1 MSIKRKV
8 TVSTTFDSG
17 TTTTIQSQRVRD
29 FLREPLNM
37 YVDGQWVPSASG
49 QTFNT
54 YDPATGN
61 KLAEV
66 AQGTEEDIH
75 AAVKAARAAFGEGS
89 WTAMRPRVREELLFA
104 ISQKLQD
111 WADDFAELESL
122 DNGKPIGIAAAFDV
136 QSAADCFRYYAGW
149 PSKIQGT
156 VNNPSMILAPPEA
169 EFHSYTRREPVGVC
183 GQIIPWNFPLLM
195 AAWKIAPA
203 LATGNTVVLKP
214 AEQTPLTALLLGKVL
229 EEVGVPAGV
238 VNIVPGFGDIGAVL
252 SSHPDVDKVAFT
264 GSTEVG
270 KKIVESAKDNLKK
283 VSLELGGKSPNIV
296 FEDADIDSAVAGA
309 LQGFTLNSGQ
319 ACEAGTRIYV
329 HEDIYDEFNAALAKA
344 VENLN
349 IGPGNDPSSDITPLV
364 SEDQLQ
370 RVVGY
375 LNEGKAAGAEALVGG
390 NRWGDKGYYVEPTIF
405 TNTTPDMSIVREEIF
420 GPVAIAIPFST
431 EEEVIEAANDSE
443 YGLAAALWTKDLSR
457 AHRVAGRLQAG
468 SVWVN
473 TYHALDS
480 QLPFGGY
487 RQSGWGRELGAESI
501 ELYTQVKSVTI
512 AL

>member
-1 MSIKRKV
+1 MSI
-8 TVSTTFDSG
+8 TFGSE
-17 TTTTIQSQRVRD
+17 TTTINSSR
-29 FLREPLNM
+29 LREFLDRPKQLLINGEW
-37 YVDGQWVPSASG
+37 VDSRAEKV
-49 QTFNT
+49 FKT
-54 YDPATGN
+54 YNPATGEV
-61 KLAEV
+61 LAEV
-66 AQGTEEDIH
+66 AQGTEADLN
-75 AAVKAARAAFGEGS
+75 AAVAAARSAFEEGS
-89 WTAMRPRVREELLFA
+89 WARMRPNMREELLWR
-104 ISQKLQD
+104 ISQKITE

-122 DNGKPIGIAAAFDV
+122 DNGKPQGIAAAFDV
-136 QSAADCFRYYAGW
+136 RSAADCFRYYAGW
-149 PSKIQGT
+149 PSKIQGS
-156 VNNPSMILAPPEA
+156 VNNPSMVLAPPEA

-214 AEQTPLTALLLGKVL
+214 AEQTPLSALLLGEVL
-229 EEVGVPAGV
+229 MEAGIPDGV
-238 VNIVPGFGDIGAVL
+238 VNIVPGYGDIGAVL
-252 SSHPDVDKVAFT
+252 SSHADVDKVAFT

-270 KKIVESAKDNLKK
+270 KKIVESAKGNLKK

-296 FEDADIDSAVAGA
+296 FADADIPNAVAGA

-319 ACEAGTRIYV
+319 ACEAGTRVYV
-329 HEDIYDEFNAALAKA
+329 HEDIYDEFNSALAEA
-344 VENLN
+344 VEQLQ
-349 IGPGNDPSSDITPLV
+349 IGPGNAPASDITPLV
-364 SEDQLQ
+364 SEEQLN

-375 LNEGKAAGAEALVGG
+375 LDAGKAAGAKVLVGG
-390 NRWGDKGYYVEPTIF
+390 NRWGDTGYYIEPTVF
-405 TNTTPDMSIVREEIF
+405 TNTTPDMSISREEIF
-420 GPVAIAIPFST
+420 GPVTLSIPFSQ
-431 EEEVIEAANDSE
+431 EDEVIEAANDSE

-457 AHRVAGRLQAG
+457 AHRVASRLQAG

-487 RQSGWGRELGAESI
+487 HQSGWGRELGPESI

>member
-1 MSIKRKV
+1 MSV
-8 TVSTTFDSG
+8 TSDAATSTTVTSPRLQAFLA
-17 TTTTIQSQRVRD
+17 QPQRL
-29 FLREPLNM
+29 FIG
-37 YVDGQWVPSASG
+37 GQWVKSSSG
-49 QTFNT
+49 KTFPT
-54 YDPATGN
+54 YDPSTGK
-61 KLAEV
+61 KLADV
-66 AQGTEEDIH
+66 AHGTAADVD
-75 AAVKAARAAFGEGS
+75 AAVAAARQTFDEGS
-89 WTAMRPRVREELLFA
+89 WVRMRPNTREELLFA
-104 ISQKLQD
+104 ISQKIQE
-111 WADDFAELESL
+111 WADDFTVFESL
-122 DNGKPIGIAAAFDV
+122 DNGKPMSIAAAFDV
-136 QSAADCFRYYAGW
+136 RSAADCFRYYAGW
-149 PSKIQGT
+149 PSKLQGA
-156 VNNPSMILAPPEA
+156 VNNPSMILAPAEA

-214 AEQTPLTALLLGKVL
+214 AEQTPLTALLLGKL
-229 EEVGVPAGV
+229 LDEVGVPPGV
-238 VNIVPGFGDIGAVL
+238 VNIVTGYGDIGAAL

-270 KKIVESAKDNLKK
+270 KKIVESARGNLKK

-296 FEDADIDSAVAGA
+296 FADADIPSAVAGA

-319 ACEAGTRIYV
+319 ACEAGTRVYV
-329 HEDIYDEFNAALAKA
+329 HEDIYDEFNAALVEA
-344 VENLN
+344 VNNLT
-349 IGPGNDPSSDITPLV
+349 IGPGTDPASDITPLV
-364 SEDQLQ
+364 SEEQLN

-375 LNEGKAAGAEALVGG
+375 LNQGKADGAKAIVGG
-390 NRWGDKGYYVEPTIF
+390 NRWSDAGYYVEPTVF
-405 TNTTPDMSIVREEIF
+405 TNTTPEMSIVQEEIF
-420 GPVAIAIPFST
+420 GPVAISIPFSD
-431 EEEVIEAANDSE
+431 EDEVIAAANDSE

-457 AHRVAGRLQAG
+457 AHRVASRLQAG

-487 RQSGWGRELGAESI
+487 HQSGWGRELGPESI

>member
-1 MSIKRKV
+1 MSV
-8 TVSTTFDSG
+8 TSDAETSTTVSSPRLQEFLSKP
-17 TTTTIQSQRVRD
+17 QRL
-29 FLREPLNM
+29 FIG
-37 YVDGQWVPSASG
+37 GQWVESSSG
-49 QTFNT
+49 KTFNT
-54 YDPATGN
+54 YDPSSGN

-66 AQGTEEDIH
+66 AQGSPADID
-75 AAVKAARAAFGEGS
+75 AAVTAARQAFDEGS
-89 WTAMRPRVREELLFA
+89 WTKMRPNTREELLFT
-104 ISQKLQD
+104 ISQKILE
-111 WADDFAELESL
+111 WADDFAMLESL
-122 DNGKPIGIAAAFDV
+122 DNGKPLSIAAAFDIR
-136 QSAADCFRYYAGW
+136 SAADCFRYYAGW
-149 PSKIQGT
+149 PSKLQGA

-169 EFHSYTRREPVGVC
+169 EFHSYTRKEPVGVC

-214 AEQTPLTALLLGKVL
+214 AEQTPLTALLLGKLL

-238 VNIVPGFGDIGAVL
+238 VNIVTGYGDTGAAL
-252 SSHPDVDKVAFT
+252 SSHPDIDKVAFT

-270 KKIVESAKDNLKK
+270 KKIVESAKGNLKK

-296 FEDADIDSAVAGA
+296 FADADIPSAVAGA

-319 ACEAGTRIYV
+319 ACEAGTRVYV
-329 HEDIYDEFNAALAKA
+329 HEDIYDEFNAALVEA
-344 VENLN
+344 VNSLT
-349 IGPGNDPSSDITPLV
+349 IGPGTDPASDITPLV
-364 SEDQLQ
+364 SEEQLN

-375 LNEGKAAGAEALVGG
+375 LDQGKADGAQAIVGG
-390 NRWGDKGYYVEPTIF
+390 NRWGDTGYYVEPTVF
-405 TNTTPDMSIVREEIF
+405 TNTTPDMSIVQEEIF
-420 GPVAIAIPFST
+420 GPVAISIPFT
-431 EEEVIEAANDSE
+431 DEAEVITAANDSE

-457 AHRVAGRLQAG
+457 AHRVASRLQAG

-487 RQSGWGRELGAESI
+487 HQSGWGRELGPESI
-501 ELYTQVKSVTI
+501 ELYTQVKAVTI

>member
-1 MSIKRKV
+1 MSI
-8 TVSTTFDSG
+8 TFDPD
-17 TTTTIQSQRVRD
+17 TTTNIVSARLQD
-29 FLREPLNM
+29 FLAHPQRLFIN
-37 YVDGQWVPSASG
+37 GQWVESSSG
-49 QTFNT
+49 KTFAT

-66 AQGTEEDIH
+66 ARGSEADIH
-75 AAVKAARAAFGEGS
+75 KAVDAAHATFQEGS
-89 WTAMRPRVREELLFA
+89 WVRMRPNAREELLFR
-104 ISQKLQD
+104 ISQKIQE

-122 DNGKPIGIAAAFDV
+122 DNGKPMGIASAFDV
-136 QSAADCFRYYAGW
+136 RSAADCFRYYAGW
-149 PSKIQGT
+149 PSKLQGS

-203 LATGNTVVLKP
+203 LATGNTIVLKP
-214 AEQTPLTALLLGKVL
+214 AEQTPLTALLLGRVL
-229 EEVGVPAGV
+229 EEAGVPAGV
-238 VNIVPGFGDIGAVL
+238 VNIVTGFGDIGAAL

-270 KKIVESAKDNLKK
+270 KKIVESAKGNLKK

-296 FEDADIDSAVAGA
+296 FDDADIPSAVAGA

-319 ACEAGTRIYV
+319 ACEAGTRVYV
-329 HEDIYDEFNAALAKA
+329 HDDIYDEFNSALAEA
-344 VENLN
+344 VDGLK
-349 IGPGNDPSSDITPLV
+349 IGPGNDPASDITPLV
-364 SEDQLQ
+364 SEEQLN

-375 LNEGKAAGAEALVGG
+375 LDAGKADGAHALVGG
-390 NRWGDKGYYVEPTIF
+390 NRWGDTGYYVEPTVF
-405 TNTTPDMSIVREEIF
+405 TNTTPDMPIVREEIF
-420 GPVAIAIPFST
+420 GPVAISIPFSD
-431 EEEVIEAANDSE
+431 EDEVIQAANDSE
-443 YGLAAALWTKDLSR
+443 YGLAAALWTQDLSR
-457 AHRVAGRLQAG
+457 AHRVASRLQAG

-487 RQSGWGRELGAESI
+487 HQSGWGRELGPESI
-501 ELYTQVKSVTI
+501 DLYTQVKSVTI

>member
-1 MSIKRKV
+1 
-8 TVSTTFDSG
+8 
-17 TTTTIQSQRVRD
+17 
-29 FLREPLNM
+29 
-37 YVDGQWVPSASG
+37 
-49 QTFNT
+49 
-54 YDPATGN
+54 
-61 KLAEV
+61 
-66 AQGTEEDIH
+66 
-75 AAVKAARAAFGEGS
+75 GS
-89 WTAMRPRVREELLFA
+89 WTKMRPNIREELLFT
-104 ISQKLQD
+104 ISQNSLE
-111 WADDFAELESL
+111 WADDFAMLESL
-122 DNGKPIGIAAAFDV
+122 DNGKPLSIAAAFDIR
-136 QSAADCFRYYAGW
+136 SAADCFRYYAGW
-149 PSKIQGT
+149 PSKLQGA

-169 EFHSYTRREPVGVC
+169 EFHSYTRKEPVGVC

-214 AEQTPLTALLLGKVL
+214 AEQTPLTALLLGKLL

-238 VNIVPGFGDIGAVL
+238 VNIVTGYGDTGAAL

-270 KKIVESAKDNLKK
+270 KKIVESAKGNLKK

-296 FEDADIDSAVAGA
+296 FADADIPSAVAGA

-319 ACEAGTRIYV
+319 ACEAGTRVYV
-329 HEDIYDEFNAALAKA
+329 HEDIYDEFNAALVEA
-344 VENLN
+344 VNSLT
-349 IGPGNDPSSDITPLV
+349 IGPGTDPASDITPLV
-364 SEDQLQ
+364 SEEQLN

-375 LNEGKAAGAEALVGG
+375 LDQGKADGAQAIVGG
-390 NRWGDKGYYVEPTIF
+390 NRWGDTGYYVEPTVF
-405 TNTTPDMSIVREEIF
+405 TNTTPDMSIVQEEIF
-420 GPVAIAIPFST
+420 GPAAISIPFT
-431 EEEVIEAANDSE
+431 DEAEVITAANDSE

-457 AHRVAGRLQAG
+457 AHRVASRLQAG

-487 RQSGWGRELGAESI
+487 HQSGWGRELGPESI
-501 ELYTQVKSVTI
+501 ELYTQVKAVTI

>member
-1 MSIKRKV
+1 MSV
-8 TVSTTFDSG
+8 TSDAETSTTVSSPRLQEFLAVP
-17 TTTTIQSQRVRD
+17 QRL
-29 FLREPLNM
+29 FIG
-37 YVDGQWVPSASG
+37 GQWVESSSGKTFPTFDPS
-49 QTFNT
+49 
-54 YDPATGN
+54 TGN
-61 KLAEV
+61 KLTDV
-66 AQGTEEDIH
+66 AQGTPEDIDT
-75 AAVKAARAAFGEGS
+75 AVAAARETFNEGS
-89 WTAMRPRVREELLFA
+89 WVRMRPNTREELIFA
-104 ISQKLQD
+104 IAQKIQE
-111 WADDFAELESL
+111 WADDFAVFESL
-122 DNGKPIGIAAAFDV
+122 DNGKPMGMAAAFDV
-136 QSAADCFRYYAGW
+136 RSAADCFRYYAGW
-149 PSKIQGT
+149 PSKIQGA
-156 VNNPSMILAPPEA
+156 VNNPSMILAPSEA

-214 AEQTPLTALLLGKVL
+214 AEQTPLTALLLGKL
-229 EEVGVPAGV
+229 LQEVGLPAGV
-238 VNIVPGFGDIGAVL
+238 VNIVTGFGDVGAAL
-252 SSHPDVDKVAFT
+252 SSHEDVDKVAFT

-270 KKIVESAKDNLKK
+270 KQIVESAKGNLKK

-296 FEDADIDSAVAGA
+296 FADADIPSAVAGA

-319 ACEAGTRIYV
+319 ACEAGTRVYV
-329 HEDIYDEFNAALAKA
+329 HEDIYDEFNAALVEA
-344 VENLN
+344 VKKLN
-349 IGPGNDPSSDITPLV
+349 IGPGTDPSSDITPLV
-364 SEDQLQ
+364 SEEQLN

-375 LNEGKAAGAEALVGG
+375 LDQGKADGAEAIVGG
-390 NRWGDKGYYVEPTIF
+390 NRWGDIGYYVEPTVF
-405 TNTTPDMSIVREEIF
+405 TNTTPDMSIVQEEIF
-420 GPVAIAIPFST
+420 GPVAISIPFSN
-431 EEEVIEAANDSE
+431 EDEVIQAANDSE

-487 RQSGWGRELGAESI
+487 HRSGWGRELGPESI

>member
-1 MSIKRKV
+1 MSV
-8 TVSTTFDSG
+8 TSNNAPSATVSSPRLQEFLSTP
-17 TTTTIQSQRVRD
+17 QRL
-29 FLREPLNM
+29 FI
-37 YVDGQWVPSASG
+37 DGQWVESSSG
-49 QTFNT
+49 RTFNT

-66 AQGTEEDIH
+66 AQGVEADID
-75 AAVKAARAAFGEGS
+75 AAIAAARAVFNEGS
-89 WTAMRPRVREELLFA
+89 WVSMRPNTREELLFA
-104 ISQKLQD
+104 ISQKIQE
-111 WADDFAELESL
+111 WADDFAELEAL
-122 DNGKPIGIAAAFDV
+122 DNGKPLGIAAAFDV
-136 QSAADCFRYYAGW
+136 RSAADCFRYYAGW
-149 PSKIQGT
+149 PSKIQGS
-156 VNNPSMILAPPEA
+156 VNNPSMILAPVEA

-183 GQIIPWNFPLLM
+183 AQIIPWNFPLLM

-229 EEVGVPAGV
+229 KEVGVPPGV
-238 VNIVPGFGDIGAVL
+238 VNIVTGYGDIGAAL
-252 SSHPDVDKVAFT
+252 SSHADVDKVAFT

-270 KKIVESAKDNLKK
+270 KKIVESVKGNLKK

-296 FEDADIDSAVAGA
+296 FADADIPSAVAGA

-319 ACEAGTRIYV
+319 ACEAGTRVYV
-329 HEDIYDEFNAALAKA
+329 HEDIYDQFNAQLVEA
-344 VENLN
+344 VKQLN
-349 IGPGNDPSSDITPLV
+349 IGPGTDPTSDITPLV
-364 SEDQLQ
+364 SEEQLD

-375 LNEGKAAGAEALVGG
+375 LNQGKTDGAQAIVGG
-390 NRWGDKGYYVEPTIF
+390 NRWGDTGYYVEPTVF
-405 TNTTPDMSIVREEIF
+405 TNTTPNMSIVQEEIF
-420 GPVAIAIPFST
+420 GPVAISIPFSS
-431 EEEVIEAANDSE
+431 EDEVITAANDSE

-457 AHRVAGRLQAG
+457 AHRVASRLQAG

-487 RQSGWGRELGAESI
+487 HQSGWGRELGPESI

>member
-1 MSIKRKV
+1 MSV
-8 TVSTTFDSG
+8 TSDAETSTTVSSPRLQEFLSKP
-17 TTTTIQSQRVRD
+17 QRL
-29 FLREPLNM
+29 FIG
-37 YVDGQWVPSASG
+37 GQWVESSSG
-49 QTFNT
+49 KTFNT
-54 YDPATGN
+54 YDPSSGN

-66 AQGTEEDIH
+66 AQGSPADID
-75 AAVKAARAAFGEGS
+75 AAVTAARQAFDEGS
-89 WTAMRPRVREELLFA
+89 WTKMRPNTREELLFT
-104 ISQKLQD
+104 ISQKILE
-111 WADDFAELESL
+111 WADDFAMLESL
-122 DNGKPIGIAAAFDV
+122 DNGKPLSIAAAFDIR
-136 QSAADCFRYYAGW
+136 SAADCFRYYAGW
-149 PSKIQGT
+149 PSKLQGA

-169 EFHSYTRREPVGVC
+169 EFHSYTRKEPVGVC

-214 AEQTPLTALLLGKVL
+214 AEQTPLTALLLGKLL

-238 VNIVPGFGDIGAVL
+238 VNIVTGYGDTGAAL

-270 KKIVESAKDNLKK
+270 KKIVESAKGNLKK

-296 FEDADIDSAVAGA
+296 FADADIPSAVAGA

-319 ACEAGTRIYV
+319 ACEAGTRVYV
-329 HEDIYDEFNAALAKA
+329 HEDIYDEFNAALVEA
-344 VENLN
+344 VNSLT
-349 IGPGNDPSSDITPLV
+349 IGPGTDPASDITPLV
-364 SEDQLQ
+364 SEEQLN

-375 LNEGKAAGAEALVGG
+375 LDQGKADGAQAIVGG
-390 NRWGDKGYYVEPTIF
+390 NRWGDTGYYVEPTVF
-405 TNTTPDMSIVREEIF
+405 TNTTPDMSIVQEEIF
-420 GPVAIAIPFST
+420 GPVAISIPFT
-431 EEEVIEAANDSE
+431 DEAEVITAANDSE

-457 AHRVAGRLQAG
+457 AHRVASRLQAG

-487 RQSGWGRELGAESI
+487 HQSGWGRELGPESI
-501 ELYTQVKSVTI
+501 ELYTQVKAVTI

>member
-1 MSIKRKV
+1 MSI
-8 TVSTTFDSG
+8 TFDPNVSTRITSSR
-17 TTTTIQSQRVRD
+17 IRE
-29 FLREPLNM
+29 FLAEPKQLFIN
-37 YVDGQWVPSASG
+37 GQWTESESG
-49 QTFNT
+49 ERFNT

-61 KLAEV
+61 KLTEV
-66 AQGTEEDIH
+66 AKGGEADIH
-75 AAVKAARAAFGEGS
+75 AAVAAARAAFDEGS
-89 WTAMRPRVREELLFA
+89 WVRMRPNTREELLFA
-104 ISQKLQD
+104 ISQKIQER
-111 WADDFAELESL
+111 ADDFAELEAL
-122 DNGKPIGIAAAFDV
+122 DNGKPIGVAAAFDV
-136 QSAADCFRYYAGW
+136 RAAADCFRYYAGW
-149 PSKIQGT
+149 PSKLQGS

-214 AEQTPLTALLLGKVL
+214 AEQTPLTALLLGTIL
-229 EEVGVPAGV
+229 EEAGVPAGV
-238 VNIVPGFGDIGAVL
+238 VNIVTGFGDIGAVL
-252 SSHPDVDKVAFT
+252 SGHADVDKIAFT

-270 KKIVESAKDNLKK
+270 KKIVESAKGNLKT

-296 FEDADIDSAVAGA
+296 FADADIPSAVAGA

-319 ACEAGTRIYV
+319 ACEAGTRVYV
-329 HEDIYDEFNAALAKA
+329 HQDIYEEFNAALAEA
-344 VENLN
+344 VEGLK
-349 IGPGNDPSSDITPLV
+349 IGPGTDPSSDITPLV
-364 SEDQLQ
+364 SEAQLK
-370 RVVGY
+370 RVVNY
-375 LNEGKAAGAEALVGG
+375 LDQGKADGAEAIVGG
-390 NRWGDKGYYVEPTIF
+390 NRWGDTGYYVEPTIF
-405 TNTTPDMSIVREEIF
+405 TNTTSDMSIVNEEIF
-420 GPVAIAIPFST
+420 GPVAVSIPFAS
-431 EEEVIEAANDSE
+431 EDEVIAAANDSQ

-457 AHRVAGRLQAG
+457 AHRVASRLQAG

-487 RQSGWGRELGAESI
+487 HQSGWGRELGPESI